1 MAIGNLGASKVP
13 FKSLAQIG
21 YSEEDL
27 ILDAGGRTEIEEAI
41 YIGPDRVRPTRDSG
55 LHPKRPGALDHV
67 IFLFRV
73 GRRDLIVRGYS
84 LYDESGKLKLE
95 PQGAVVTY
103 EGGFKKPA
111 VTWWQF
117 VQDYIK
123 SYKILGKPV
132 ESITI
137 FDEDVIPEDDNYRL
151 PKYYNI
157 QLKVAPSSDV
167 GIILDD
173 YTFKGKPLSITM
185 LEDLNRYIISS
196 EFYTIAGYVLPK
208 TSDWDRGLSDRLHF
222 DYNKISDSKEQSN
235 KDKII
240 NDIKTVVENALKG
253 ASTTK
258 EGADNPPTYKI
269 VKDEKTNEILSPGHR
284 EESDG
289 GSWALTYEIVKAP
302 SPTQSTPPE
311 PAVPPEETPTS
322 PPEEEPPSD
331 TPDQEP
337 PPVEQSTTSPP
348 SGTQSTAQSPE
359 ENTPTDTDEQESSRE
374 ERTGENP
381 SENDKKPEDVER
393 TKGIKNVFPN
403 QKTAQTIKF
412 DLPPDEA
419 YQKDFVESF
428 GNLPFLWYNAYQI
441 EYNHIKNLELSY
453 VDNIP
458 HINVTFRDSLGK
470 MKDEGMPLDDSRIS
484 FFLNPRT
491 KLLKPI
497 HLDFKIIDFSENKGI
512 YQIQGFLDV
521 KDLYLKKFKSY
532 PQLTSFGIYKQISK
546 DLGLGFNS
554 NIDDTDDKMTWIN
567 TGHKLFEFLNETVR
581 YSYKSD
587 ETFLKHYIDF
597 YYHLNYVDLE
607 KELKRDIE
615 KELGVTNTG
624 MEEVT
629 KKLSSETVQKYFLT
643 NDFSAKQ
650 SNYYF
655 EKFTIINNAT
665 KLALKKGYLTK
676 IKFYDEL
683 EKTFLQFDVD
693 ALTGEADK
701 KILMRGAP
709 QDEQF
714 FKENVNF
721 KYAGKIDTDNM
732 HKNYYYAYVQNEI
745 NLVELDKL
753 GLILELPTPNY
764 NYYKFQKVYVIL
776 SNQSN
781 NMARSPLNSRL
792 SGQWMI
798 SDIAFTFINSSL
810 RQRIELVKRDLEL
823 SPDELKNEGQ
833 DNNKQQPNQ
842 GQNENNENP
851 TDQETPLPE
860 QPASVGPTASQPEPT
875 GATQSAETPPII
887 EPSPEPPIEETFP
900 LTKEMW
906 RTIYTG
912 KINPKVIERYYEPMI
927 TLLKK
932 NNTTT
937 PDEIA
942 KVLAYINIESNFLTF
957 VEEDINWYNYYQNKS
972 EEEYLPDT
980 TPFRR
985 RGLVKIQGEEQYREV
1000 GQIIGK
1006 DLVGNPTTVASD
1018 NQTHVSASETDDQV
1032 ENSIAVSIWYFKNK
1046 TTQNFDTFENKSGI
1060 PSDNY
1065 KNEYQRI
1072 KSIVG

>member
-1 MAIGNLGASKVP
+1 
-13 FKSLAQIG
+13 
-21 YSEEDL
+21 
-27 ILDAGGRTEIEEAI
+27 
-41 YIGPDRVRPTRDSG
+41 
-55 LHPKRPGALDHV
+55 
-67 IFLFRV
+67 
-73 GRRDLIVRGYS
+73 
-84 LYDESGKLKLE
+84 
-95 PQGAVVTY
+95 
-103 EGGFKKPA
+103 
-111 VTWWQF
+111 
-117 VQDYIK
+117 
-123 SYKILGKPV
+123 
-132 ESITI
+132 
-137 FDEDVIPEDDNYRL
+137 
-151 PKYYNI
+151 
-157 QLKVAPSSDV
+157 
-167 GIILDD
+167 
-173 YTFKGKPLSITM
+173 
-185 LEDLNRYIISS
+185 
-196 EFYTIAGYVLPK
+196 
-208 TSDWDRGLSDRLHF
+208 
-222 DYNKISDSKEQSN
+222 
-235 KDKII
+235 
-240 NDIKTVVENALKG
+240 
-253 ASTTK
+253 
-258 EGADNPPTYKI
+258 
-269 VKDEKTNEILSPGHR
+269 
-284 EESDG
+284 
-289 GSWALTYEIVKAP
+289 
-302 SPTQSTPPE
+302 
-311 PAVPPEETPTS
+311 
-322 PPEEEPPSD
+322 
-331 TPDQEP
+331 
-337 PPVEQSTTSPP
+337 
-348 SGTQSTAQSPE
+348 
-359 ENTPTDTDEQESSRE
+359 
-374 ERTGENP
+374 
-381 SENDKKPEDVER
+381 
-393 TKGIKNVFPN
+393 
-403 QKTAQTIKF
+403 
-412 DLPPDEA
+412 
-419 YQKDFVESF
+419 
-428 GNLPFLWYNAYQI
+428 
-441 EYNHIKNLELSY
+441 
-453 VDNIP
+453 
-458 HINVTFRDSLGK
+458 

-532 PQLTSFGIYKQISK
+532 PQLTSFGLYKQISK

-851 TDQETPLPE
+851 TDQEAPLPT
-860 QPASVGPTASQPEPT
+860 QPEPIGPTASQPEPP

-887 EPSPEPPIEETFP
+887 EPTPEPPIEETFP

-957 VEEDINWYNYYQNKS
+957 VEEDINWYNYY
-972 EEEYLPDT
+972 
-980 TPFRR
+980 
-985 RGLVKIQGEEQYREV
+985 
-1000 GQIIGK
+1000 
-1006 DLVGNPTTVASD
+1006 
-1018 NQTHVSASETDDQV
+1018 
-1032 ENSIAVSIWYFKNK
+1032 KN
-1046 TTQNFDTFENKSGI
+1046 
-1060 PSDNY
+1060 
-1065 KNEYQRI
+1065 I
-1072 KSIVG
+1072 K